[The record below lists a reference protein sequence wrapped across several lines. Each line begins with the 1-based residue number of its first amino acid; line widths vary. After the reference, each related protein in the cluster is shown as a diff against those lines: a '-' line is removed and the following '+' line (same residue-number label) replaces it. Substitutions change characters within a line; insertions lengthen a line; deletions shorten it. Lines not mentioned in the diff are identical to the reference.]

1 MKQLFILL
9 SIAALACGMQTTL
22 PKAAKIAEIPTQPPT
37 VEIYTPHMMQVCE
50 DRTMPVYD
58 EPDGELT
65 GQVFGYLDT
74 FEAVYVNADW
84 LYLTQGGYIEADYI
98 CEWTAVEVTPVV
110 MQGMITAD
118 TLYVRQQA
126 STSADVLK
134 PALVRFQVVNI
145 GAMVKNKTVD
155 CQNWYPLIDRPGFI
169 CADFVKIQE

>member
-22 PKAAKIAEIPTQPPT
+22 PKAAKIAEIPTQLPT
-37 VEIYTPHMMQVCE
+37 VEIFQPHIMQVCE

-98 CEWTAVEVTPVV
+98 CEWTAVEVTPVLL
-110 MQGMITAD
+110 QGMVTAD
-118 TLYVRQQA
+118 TLYVREKA
-126 STSADVLK
+126 STSEPVLY
-134 PALVRFQVVNI
+134 PALVKWQVVRI
-145 GAMVKNKTVD
+145 GALIKNNNVD

-169 CADFVKIQE
+169 CADFVSVK